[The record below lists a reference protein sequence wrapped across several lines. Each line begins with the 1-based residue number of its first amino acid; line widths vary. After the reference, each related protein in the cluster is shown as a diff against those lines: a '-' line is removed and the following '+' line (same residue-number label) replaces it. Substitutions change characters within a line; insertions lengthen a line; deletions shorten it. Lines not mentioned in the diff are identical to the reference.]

1 VSQNPI
7 RLRNQLLINCSMRAA
22 VCGFLWLALNATAVY
37 ADDVDDLP
45 VVKLTPHMRAEGHQ
59 AVFAELPCDEI
70 SKATAQT
77 QAEQH
82 ALAQR
87 KQECLAQYQQ
97 FIPTKA
103 LR

>member
-1 VSQNPI
+1 
-7 RLRNQLLINCSMRAA
+7 MRAA
-22 VCGFLWLALNATAVY
+22 VCGFLWLALNITAVY

-45 VVKLTPHMRAEGHQ
+45 VVKLAPHMRTEGHQ
-59 AVFAELPCDEI
+59 AVFAKLPCDEVG
-70 SKATAQT
+70 KTAAQT